1 MKRTPQQQL
10 EALELAYIR
19 YCKSSQARNCHQIMS
34 DAKVSARFV
43 YAIFANWDHFVS
55 YMHKKNPS
63 LVAPPTANEAN
74 RALLSQMKK
83 EIQQFKKTP
92 KAKSKKAKAK

>member
-19 YCKSSQARNCHQIMS
+19 YCKNGTPRNCHQIMS

-43 YAIFANWDHFVS
+43 YAIFTNWDHFVA

-63 LVAPPTANEAN
+63 LTAPLTVNEQTRQLLAQMKRDIQNIKKPPTA
-74 RALLSQMKK
+74 KK
-83 EIQQFKKTP
+83 KGKK
-92 KAKSKKAKAK
+92 